1 MLLSRDGFETQ
12 ARHGSISGRP
22 LKSLSAVVLAAFV
35 ALAAP
40 ALAKG
45 DLAPALGAA
54 RLPAISETDNLAERA
69 LARQIE
75 AMIQMRVAMAEKASP
90 RPLASETDP
99 LVMSRHLAA
108 LTEVNDFSEQTVL
121 GLVAATADDDAR
133 RRLAAALAPVVA
145 KHERSIAAAF
155 HALGAL
161 PLGRDN
167 SLLKRAEIADQTSQL
182 RVLAMLRAIA
192 DQHESRLE
200 P

>member
-1 MLLSRDGFETQ
+1 MKPVSY
-12 ARHGSISGRP
+12 
-22 LKSLSAVVLAAFV
+22 AVFAALVFLASPVLAR
-35 ALAAP
+35 
-40 ALAKG
+40 G
-45 DLAPALGAA
+45 DLAPALGAT
-54 RLPAISETDNLAERA
+54 RLPEISETDSAAERA
-69 LARQIE
+69 LARRIE
-75 AMIQMRVAMAEKASP
+75 ALIQMRLAMAEKAMP

-108 LTEVNDFSEQTVL
+108 LNEVSEFSEQTVL
-121 GLVAATADDDAR
+121 GLIAAAGDDDAR

-145 KHERSIAAAF
+145 KHERAIAAAF

-182 RVLAMLRAIA
+182 RVLAMLRALA
-192 DQHESRLE
+192 GPQESRLA